1 MMVSRTSGY
10 SVEQLEQVYSALMS
24 ELWATRGEWDRG
36 KVARGVWKAF
46 DEIREDIEYMQ
57 SIAQGSMDV
66 E

>member
-1 MMVSRTSGY
+1 M
-10 SVEQLEQVYSALMS
+10 EQLEQVYSALMS
-24 ELWATRGEWDRG
+24 EIWATRGEWDRG